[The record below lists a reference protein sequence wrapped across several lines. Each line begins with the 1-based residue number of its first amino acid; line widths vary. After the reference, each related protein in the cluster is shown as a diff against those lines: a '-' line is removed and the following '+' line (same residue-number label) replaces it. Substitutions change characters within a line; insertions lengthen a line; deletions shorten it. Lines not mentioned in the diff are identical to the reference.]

1 MPRASRGERPEP
13 RSPIAHAVTRP
24 RWAQPSPLAPLSRVA
39 VAAGAGDA
47 LVAVALANTV
57 FFKVPVGEARG
68 RVALYLLLTMA
79 PFALLAPLVG
89 PLLDR
94 TRAGRRGAIAVTFG
108 GRAVL
113 AWTMAQAP
121 NGLRIYPAAFTV
133 LVLAK
138 AYGIAKSAAV
148 PRLLAEDATLV
159 GANARLTGLSIGAS
173 TVAALT
179 GLALGNVAGFGWT
192 LRVAA
197 FVFAAGVVL
206 ALGLPRAVNS
216 GNDPA
221 TREEIAA
228 PRFPRAVRDA
238 LVTALS
244 VRALAGF
251 LTTYLAFL
259 LRRKGSNV
267 DVGLLAAAVALGSA
281 VGTGLGAGLRRA
293 APERLMVLAVAVAA
307 AFCAAGSWR
316 YSLATALLAALAA
329 AVAGA
334 LAKIGLDATL
344 QRDFADSVRGQAFAR
359 SETVLQLAWVAGGA
373 VGLALPLRGS
383 YGLGLAAIALVVATG
398 VTRLRARRGGSVD

>member
-1 MPRASRGERPEP
+1 MPPPP
-13 RSPIAHAVTRP
+13 RSPLAEAVHLP
-24 RWAQPSPLAPLSRVA
+24 AWALRSPLKPLVRVA

-57 FFKVPVGEARG
+57 FFRVPVGEARG

-79 PFALLAPLVG
+79 PFAVLAPMVG

-94 TRAGRRGAIAVTFG
+94 TRAGRRVAIALTFF
-108 GRAVL
+108 GRAAL

-121 NGLRIYPAAFTV
+121 EGLRIYPAAFSV

-138 AYGIAKSAAV
+138 AYGVAKSAAV
-148 PRLLAEDATLV
+148 PRLLPADGTLV
-159 GANARLTGLSIGAS
+159 GTNARLTAFSIAAS
-173 TVAALT
+173 TGAGLLGLGLGTVADY
-179 GLALGNVAGFGWT
+179 GWV

-197 FVFAAGVVL
+197 VVFVAGGVL
-206 ALGLPRAVNS
+206 ALALPREVNS
-216 GNDPA
+216 PDDPEA
-221 TREEIAA
+221 REHITP
-228 PRFPRAVRDA
+228 PRFPPRVREA
-238 LVTALS
+238 LLTALS

-259 LRRKGSNV
+259 LRRVGSNV
-267 DVGLLAAAVALGSA
+267 DVGLLAAAVAVGSA
-281 VGTGLGAGLRRA
+281 AGTGLGAGLRRA
-293 APERLMVLAVAVAA
+293 APERLLVIAVTVAA
-307 AFCAAGSWR
+307 AFCAVGSWR

-334 LAKIGLDATL
+334 VSKIALDATL
-344 QRDFADSVRGQAFAR
+344 QRDFGDHVRGQAFAR

-383 YGLGLAAIALVVATG
+383 YGLGLAAIALVAG
-398 VTRLRARRGGSVD
+398 AGWTRVRTLRKRPVD